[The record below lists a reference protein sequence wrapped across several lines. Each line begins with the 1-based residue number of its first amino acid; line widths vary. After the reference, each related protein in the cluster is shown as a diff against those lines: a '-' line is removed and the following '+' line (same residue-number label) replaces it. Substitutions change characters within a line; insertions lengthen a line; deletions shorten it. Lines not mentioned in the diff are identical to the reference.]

1 MYNQFIFQ
9 PLYNGLVGIMDLL
22 PWIDVG
28 MAVIIFTAIV
38 KVILFPLSKSALL
51 TQVRM
56 KGVEAEV
63 NRIKNQYAN
72 DKQTQTVK
80 TMELYKTKGIKPF
93 SGVLLL
99 IIQLPIL
106 LALISVFYK
115 IIPTIQA
122 DLLYSF
128 VSVPILKTQFLG
140 LIDLTKPSIVL
151 AIATAVIQF
160 LQLQFSLATQQA
172 KATPK
177 PPISN
182 DRTANL
188 ASSMSS
194 MNNQMKYLVPLLAFA
209 SIYWI
214 IPARFPQAS
223 SIIAVYWMT
232 SSLMTFLQELIIRKR
247 YLKDHPDL
255 QKQRFINK

>member
-28 MAVIIFTAIV
+28 IAVIIFTAIV

-56 KGVEAEV
+56 KGVESEV

-72 DKQTQTVK
+72 DKQVQTVK
-80 TMELYKTKGIKPF
+80 TMELYKSKGIKPF

-128 VSVPILKTQFLG
+128 ISVPVLKTQFLG
-140 LIDLTKPSIVL
+140 LIDLTKPSLIL

-160 LQLQFSLATQQA
+160 LQLQFSLASQQA
-172 KATPK
+172 RSVPK
-177 PPISN
+177 QPTKPG
-182 DRTANL
+182 DPANM
-188 ASSMSS
+188 ANA

-232 SSLMTFLQELIIRKR
+232 STFMTFLQELIIRKR

-255 QKQRFINK
+255 QKQKFINK